1 MPAILR
7 EDSCQLIG
15 ENGYIQFP
23 FFGNEVRVVTDA
35 GAGLL
40 SFEHPRHIQQPMITR
55 VVDYFLGKAENPC
68 SLEEAMVSLQVM
80 EQAVNG

>member
-1 MPAILR
+1 
-7 EDSCQLIG
+7 
-15 ENGYIQFP
+15 
-23 FFGNEVRVVTDA
+23 
-35 GAGLL
+35 
-40 SFEHPRHIQQPMITR
+40 MITR